1 MADISRHSSGMTGH
15 PDAAE
20 MRERYARLVEGRRVE
35 MMEGLVMLTGLY
47 TAISP
52 WVVHFHSTNRSLAVN
67 NLVLGLAI
75 AAIGLGLAMV
85 PERALGLSWML
96 VPVGIWLIIS
106 PWVVSVGHGA
116 PAGVIWNN
124 VVIGAVTCVLGAIT
138 AAMAAMRRRP
148 RAATRQ

>member
-20 MRERYARLVEGRRVE
+20 MRERYARLIEGRRVE

-47 TAISP
+47 AAISP
-52 WVVHFHSTNRSLAVN
+52 WVVHFHTTNRSLSVN

-75 AAIGLGLAMV
+75 AMVGLGLAML
-85 PERALGLSWML
+85 PERAMGLSWML
-96 VPVGIWLIIS
+96 IPVGAWLIIS
-106 PWVVSVGHGA
+106 PWVVSPGHSPSG
-116 PAGVIWNN
+116 GTIWNN
-124 VVIGAVTCVLGAIT
+124 VVIGAITCVLGAIT

-148 RAATRQ
+148 HKGRE